1 MNNNTSAS
9 RTFTFESLSYESPQH
24 LATVVAEGRRSVRV
38 DKQTVW
44 TDLEVLHRGRRCR
57 ETKMSGRDTEQMCYE
72 NICWIYKNAQII
84 KKLSDECY
92 TKYIKLLLIQQL
104 TKLSIFQR
112 ESGVFLQEV
121 TYVGDCSV
129 ILSEK

>member
-24 LATVVAEGRRSVRV
+24 LAAVVAEGRRSVRV

-57 ETKMSGRDTEQMCYE
+57 ETKMSGRDTANVLREQ
-72 NICWIYKNAQII
+72 
-84 KKLSDECY
+84 
-92 TKYIKLLLIQQL
+92 LLN
-104 TKLSIFQR
+104 
-112 ESGVFLQEV
+112 LQERPNNKEAVRGSV
-121 TYVGDCSV
+121 TQS
-129 ILSEK
+129 I